1 VNAFVGGHGE
11 ALIMGWK
18 IHLSG
23 RGDALFHPLDF
34 PVSPAGVIH

>member
-18 IHLSG
+18 IRLSG
-23 RGDALFHPLDF
+23 HGDALFHPLDF